1 MNTTD
6 EENLLKLLEIETS
19 RISNLDSTLF
29 TIKGWTV
36 TLVSVLV
43 GFAFTTSNNR
53 EFTARK
59 DLVILAIVSTTI
71 FMITDIAFRK
81 VQLGHV
87 AIATRIRRLLQEK
100 SRASNLNTG
109 EFNIWERVWSNEF
122 EKKKNNRDFTQ
133 FVTDYL
139 YTLILYS
146 SVIVSL
152 IYLMSNYSR

>member
-6 EENLLKLLEIETS
+6 EENLLKLLEIETG

-36 TLVSVLV
+36 TLVSALV
-43 GFAFTTSNNR
+43 GFAFTTSDNK

-59 DLVILAIVSTTI
+59 DLVSLAIVSTTI
-71 FMITDIAFRK
+71 FMITDIAFRR

-87 AIATRIRRLLQEK
+87 AIAIRIKKLLQGK
-100 SRASNLNTG
+100 SGASNLNAG
-109 EFNIWERVWSNEF
+109 EFNIWEKVWNNEF

-133 FVTDYL
+133 LFKDYL
-139 YTLILYS
+139 YTLLLYS

-152 IYLMSNYSR
+152 IYLISNYS

>member
-36 TLVSVLV
+36 TLVSALV
-43 GFAFTTSNNR
+43 GFAFTTSDNK

-59 DLVILAIVSTTI
+59 ELLILAIVSTTI
-71 FMITDIAFRK
+71 FMSTDIAFRR

-87 AIATRIRRLLQEK
+87 AIAMRIK
-100 SRASNLNTG
+100 SFFKENQKL
-109 EFNIWERVWSNEF
+109 
-122 EKKKNNRDFTQ
+122 
-133 FVTDYL
+133 
-139 YTLILYS
+139 
-146 SVIVSL
+146 VI
-152 IYLMSNYSR
+152 